1 MQSPSAIG
9 IPLRI
14 SRKQSFYQQS
24 PPFATPEP
32 LANAIVKSEADECL
46 LGFARPNAM
55 HYEKLIVC
63 LH

>member
-1 MQSPSAIG
+1 
-9 IPLRI
+9 LRI
-14 SRKQSFYQQS
+14 SRQQS
-24 PPFATPEP
+24 SYQKNPPFATPEP
-32 LANAIVKSEADECL
+32 LANAIVKSEADEGL